1 MQSRPSTP
9 ENADRDDKIKAK
21 EEPSNLEKERSNLEK
36 ERPNLEKEISNLE
49 EEKCLQTASKNTLIS
64 SPVVSPMRE
73 NISSL
78 RFGNLLHLIQ
88 LTISENSGQQDDMSG
103 TFEDY
108 LEKSNMLCSQE
119 GVDHYFL
126 PNSQKSDFV

>member
-1 MQSRPSTP
+1 MIRVTTWI
-9 ENADRDDKIKAK
+9 AT
-21 EEPSNLEKERSNLEK
+21 EKRKTDSQVGIFYFPDLN
-36 ERPNLEKEISNLE
+36 PNI
-49 EEKCLQTASKNTLIS
+49 
-64 SPVVSPMRE
+64 
-73 NISSL
+73 
-78 RFGNLLHLIQ
+78 
-88 LTISENSGQQDDMSG
+88 LTKISEQSGQEDDMSG

>member
-1 MQSRPSTP
+1 MDINREEKNRFSG
-9 ENADRDDKIKAK
+9 ENIFFIFF
-21 EEPSNLEKERSNLEK
+21 LT
-36 ERPNLEKEISNLE
+36 EISE
-49 EEKCLQTASKNTLIS
+49 DA
-64 SPVVSPMRE
+64 
-73 NISSL
+73 
-78 RFGNLLHLIQ
+78 
-88 LTISENSGQQDDMSG
+88 GQEDDMSG

>member
-1 MQSRPSTP
+1 MTRVTTWSTIGKRKTDSQVRIFYFP
-9 ENADRDDKIKAK
+9 E
-21 EEPSNLEKERSNLEK
+21 SFL
-36 ERPNLEKEISNLE
+36 
-49 EEKCLQTASKNTLIS
+49 
-64 SPVVSPMRE
+64 
-73 NISSL
+73 NI
-78 RFGNLLHLIQ
+78 
-88 LTISENSGQQDDMSG
+88 LTKISEHTEQQDDMSG